1 MGKALQIRVS
11 AVTWDEDLL
20 EKLWP
25 RLSKLAFS
33 VPLKHEKHGVIE
45 MVRALGDG
53 IKFMKWPKERCEA
66 LGPGIARAVDMA
78 QRIEGSLA
86 NWDPRAA
93 NALSDEL
100 ELELDKLE
108 TAFR

>member
-25 RLSKLAFS
+25 RLRELAFS
-33 VPLKHEKHGVIE
+33 VPLKHEKLGVAD

-53 IKFMKWPKERCEA
+53 IKFMKWPKERCDA
-66 LGPGIARAVDMA
+66 LKPGIERAVDML
-78 QRIEGSLA
+78 QRIEGALA

-100 ELELDKLE
+100 EEELDKLE
-108 TAFR
+108 AAYR